1 MLTSD
6 QKMRMLQVLLN
17 DPPDAADLAALPTAL
32 SKPLNDLF
40 QSFGKLQRQ
49 DKAAFGQ
56 HVSQI
61 TRRQLQLRRQQQAIN
76 DISPTP
82 VDPPKGVKNG

>member
-49 DKAAFGQ
+49 DKAAFHQ
-56 HVSQI
+56 QVHQVARQ
-61 TRRQLQLRRQQQAIN
+61 QLQLRRQQQVAT
-76 DISPTP
+76 DPSPTS
-82 VDPPKGVKNG
+82 VHPPKGVSNG

>member
-6 QKMRMLQVLLN
+6 QKLRMLQFLLN

-56 HVSQI
+56 HVSQV
-61 TRRQLQLRRQQQAIN
+61 TRQQLQLRRQQQAAREAP
-76 DISPTP
+76 PTP
-82 VDPPKGVKNG
+82 VDLPKGVNRG